1 MPGPGM
7 NKKVQKPKNMK
18 SALRNLLSYCRKESG
33 IILFALIMAALGA
46 VLTIAG
52 PNQISKITDYMYDG
66 IAGGITEAAIA
77 RDIQNQLQTGQ
88 INIMDYL
95 PEGTDPSRISM
106 EDLDLTD
113 PDSELAASV
122 MENIRMSDEFQEKY
136 KDQGIDMAG
145 VGRVAAFLLSLY
157 LISAL
162 CSFSQHFIMGTVTQ
176 KISRRMRKDI
186 DEKINR
192 LPLKYFSINSFGDV
206 LSRVTN
212 DVDTIGQA
220 FSNSLAS
227 IVSAAAQF
235 IGCLVMM
242 YYTNWILGTT
252 TVLTTVIGLVLM
264 VVIMKHSQRYFIDR
278 QKSLG
283 ELNGYI
289 EEMYAGHDVIRI
301 SGAENSVKEQFAKLN
316 ENVKNANYKS
326 QFLSGLMQPLMN
338 FVGNLGYVAVC
349 IVGALLVLHGDI
361 TFGVITAFL
370 IYVRLFEQPMKQI
383 SQGMTNIQSAAAASE
398 RVFEFLDEEELE
410 DESGKTG
417 DIQNVRGEVEFSHV
431 KFAYPGAPDK
441 EIIHD
446 FSVHVKPGQKVAIIG
461 PTGAGKTTLVNLLMR
476 FFETTGGTIWIDGM
490 DIKNMTRENVHRQ
503 FGMVLQDT
511 WLFEGTVRENLLY
524 NNENV
529 PEKIMTDA
537 CKACGI
543 HSFIKALPQGY
554 DTVLTDNTTISAGQK
569 QLMTIARA
577 MIQNSPMLIL
587 DEATSN
593 VDTRTEVLTQR
604 AMDQLTQKRTSFVIA
619 HRLSTIKNADIIL
632 VMQDGDI
639 VEQGNHEEL
648 LAKGGFYAELYTS
661 QFEDSPLTKENGSAD
676 AAYSPCG
683 QN

>member
-410 DESGKTG
+410 DESEKTG
-417 DIQNVRGEVEFSHV
+417 DIRNVRGEVEFSHV

-446 FSVHVKPGQKVAIIG
+446 FSVHVKPGQKVAIVG

-587 DEATSN
+587 DEATSS

>member
-1 MPGPGM
+1 MH
-7 NKKVQKPKNMK
+7 KKRQKPKNLK
-18 SALRNLLSYCRKESG
+18 AALSNLFSYCKKEAG

-52 PNQISKITDYMYDG
+52 PNQISKITDYIYNG
-66 IAGGITEAAIA
+66 LTGGISTEAVQE
-77 RDIQNQLQTGQ
+77 DIQKQIQSGQ

-95 PEGTDPSRISM
+95 PEGTDPSSI
-106 EDLDLTD
+106 DFQNLDLTD
-113 PDSELAASV
+113 KNSELAQNIV
-122 MENIRMSDEFQEKY
+122 NNIRLSDEFRAAHQ
-136 KDQGIDMAG
+136 DDGIDMNG
-145 VGRVAAFLLSLY
+145 IFKVAVFLLGLY

-162 CSFSQHFIMGTVTQ
+162 CSFSQHFIMATVTQ
-176 KISRRMRKDI
+176 KLSKRMRKDI
-186 DEKINR
+186 DGKINR
-192 LPLKYFSINSFGDV
+192 LPLKYFSEHSYGDV

-220 FSNSLAS
+220 FSNSLAA
-227 IVSAAAQF
+227 IVSAVAQF
-235 IGCLVMM
+235 IGCLIMM

-252 TVLTTVIGLVLM
+252 TVVTTLLGLVLM
-264 VVIMKHSQRYFIDR
+264 VLIMKHSQRYFTDR
-278 QKSLG
+278 QRSLG

-301 SGAENSVKEQFAKLN
+301 SGAEGQVRERFEKLN
-316 ENVKNANYKS
+316 GDVRTANYKS
-326 QFLSGLMQPLMN
+326 QFLSGLMQPLMTFIGN
-338 FVGNLGYVAVC
+338 FGYVAVC
-349 IVGALLVLHGDI
+349 IIGALLVMKGQI

-370 IYVRLFEQPMKQI
+370 IYVRLFEQPLRQI

-398 RVFEFLDEEELE
+398 RVFEFLSEEELE
-410 DESGKTG
+410 DESAKLA
-417 DIQNVRGEVEFSHV
+417 NVEEVEGDVVFSHV
-431 KFAYPGAPDK
+431 KFSYPSVPDK

-446 FSVHVKPGQKVAIIG
+446 FSVHVKPGQKAAIVG

-476 FFETTGGTIWIDGM
+476 FFEPTGGTITIDGV
-490 DIKNMTRENVHRQ
+490 DTKDMTRENVHRK

-511 WLFEGTVRENLLY
+511 WLFEGSVRENLLY

-529 PEKIMTDA
+529 SEETMINA

-554 DTVLTDNTTISAGQK
+554 DTILTDNTSISAGQK
-569 QLMTIARA
+569 QLLTIARA

-587 DEATSN
+587 DEATSS
-593 VDTRTEVLTQR
+593 VDSRTELLTQR

-632 VMQDGDI
+632 VMRDGDI

-648 LAKGGFYAELYTS
+648 LAKGGFYADLYTS
-661 QFEDSPLTKENGSAD
+661 QFEQSEVQA
-676 AAYSPCG
+676 
-683 QN
+683 